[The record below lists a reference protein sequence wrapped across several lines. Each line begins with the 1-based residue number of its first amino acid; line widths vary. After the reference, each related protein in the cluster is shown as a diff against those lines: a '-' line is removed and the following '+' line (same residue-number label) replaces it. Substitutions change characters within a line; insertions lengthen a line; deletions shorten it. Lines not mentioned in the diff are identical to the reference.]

1 MTMTKAM
8 NGQEKTVFGGSV
20 EFSDE
25 TNFIADTSFDGN
37 LTVNGNLDVTGSA
50 VINGDMVVT
59 GELEIRG
66 DLKLKIGGTTYTISG
81 TKLTGNQGNA
91 LGPTDRILTVS

>member
-1 MTMTKAM
+1 MCIR
-8 NGQEKTVFGGSV
+8 
-20 EFSDE
+20 DR
-25 TNFIADTSFDGN
+25 
-37 LTVNGNLDVTGSA
+37 
-50 VINGDMVVT
+50 VVT

>member
-25 TNFIADTSFDGN
+25 TNFIADTKFDGN
-37 LTVNGNLDVTGSA
+37 LVVNGNLDVTGSA
-50 VINGDMVVT
+50 TINGDMVVT
-59 GELEIRG
+59 GELEIQG
-66 DLKLKIGGTTYTISG
+66 DLKLKIGGNTYTVSG
-81 TKLTGNQGNA
+81 TKLTGNQGN
-91 LGPTDRILTVS
+91 LLSPSDRVLTLS